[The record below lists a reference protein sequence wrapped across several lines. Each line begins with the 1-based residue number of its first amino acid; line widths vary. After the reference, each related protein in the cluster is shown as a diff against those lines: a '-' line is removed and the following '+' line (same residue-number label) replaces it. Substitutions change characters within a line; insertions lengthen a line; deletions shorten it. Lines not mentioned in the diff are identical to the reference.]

1 MNLLLIIKLL
11 KKNMYLNIG
20 DKAPE
25 FQLLNHENNLFS
37 LDDFKNQKILIWFF
51 PKANTPG

>member
-25 FQLLNHENNLFS
+25 FHLLNHENNLFS